1 MADITNEELK
11 NLILS
16 KFAELDKKMEVGFT
30 ELRGEIRN
38 VHTELKGDI
47 QALRNEV
54 KGDIEALR
62 NELKGDIKEVKG
74 EIKTIEAKLDGF
86 DKRISYQEFAS
97 KGVFVTVLGGILLAL
112 ARFFIS
118 FDPKKLLLSIVHLF
132 NTIGL
137 S

>member
-30 ELRGEIRN
+30 EVRGEIRN

-47 QALRNEV
+47 QALC
-54 KGDIEALR
+54 

-86 DKRISYQEFAS
+86 EKRISYQEFAS

-118 FDPKKLLLSIVHLF
+118 FDPKKLLLSIFHLF
-132 NTIGL
+132 NSIGI

>member
-47 QALRNEV
+47 Q
-54 KGDIEALR
+54 ALR

-118 FDPKKLLLSIVHLF
+118 FDPKKLLLSIFHLF
-132 NTIGL
+132 NSIGI